1 MTKHTA
7 VYLSKIDIRQ
17 KFERLGRKFVT
28 EVSPKLSGVTFPET
42 EEECFL
48 AGESFS
54 LGTYYF
60 NREELK
66 KPGKFDAFKKR
77 DALTLS
83 VSEKEADFLKDASKK
98 AAFSEGIIFGK
109 YVNYARTLGNLPANL
124 FSTDEMVTYIKDVF
138 EGSNVEV
145 KILRDKE
152 LKKISAN
159 GILSVNEGSNKE
171 AAVAILRYKGDE
183 SLPLTGLVG
192 KGVMFDTGG
201 HHLKEMSSMFGMKY
215 DMCGAAT
222 VLELV
227 EYLSKKKKK
236 ANLVAVLPLVENS
249 IGPNA
254 SRPGDII
261 ITNAGLS
268 VEIMNTDAEGRLILC
283 DAISIAASEGA
294 KTIIDL
300 ATLTYSCREALGDEV
315 TGIFANDEEAY
326 ACFVKA
332 AENAGERIWRLP
344 LGKPY
349 SDLVRK
355 THFADLINYGPGKGA
370 GASFAACFLEAF
382 VPKGVKWLHLDYVGP
397 STIPENT
404 EELLAG
410 ATGAMAGSIYRY
422 LEERA

>member
-7 VYLSKIDIRQ
+7 DYLSKIDIRQ

-28 EVSPKLSGVTFPET
+28 EVSPDISGVTMPET
-42 EEECFL
+42 LEECFL
-48 AGESFS
+48 AGEAFAVGAYSF
-54 LGTYYF
+54 
-60 NREELK
+60 NKEELK
-66 KPGKFDAFKKR
+66 KSGTFDAFKKR
-77 DALTLS
+77 DTLSLS
-83 VSEKEADFLKDASKK
+83 VSEKAADFPKDPEKRK
-98 AAFSEGIIFGK
+98 AFSEGVTFGN
-109 YVNYARTLGNLPANL
+109 YVNYARTLGNLPVNL
-124 FSTDEMVTYIKDVF
+124 FGTDEMVGYINRVF
-138 EGSNVEV
+138 EGSKVEV
-145 KILRDKE
+145 SILRNGE
-152 LKKISAN
+152 LKKLSAN
-159 GILSVNEGSNKE
+159 GILSVNEGSDKE

-183 SLPLTGLVG
+183 SLSLTGLVG

-201 HHLKEMSSMFGMKY
+201 HHLKDMSSMYGMKY

-227 EYLSKKKKK
+227 EYLSVKRKR
-236 ANLVAVLPLVENS
+236 ANIVAVLPLVENS
-249 IGPNA
+249 IGPKA
-254 SRPGDII
+254 SRPGDVIV
-261 ITNAGLS
+261 TNSGLS

-326 ACFVKA
+326 GCFLQA
-332 AENAGERIWRLP
+332 SESSGEKIWRLP

-349 SDLVRK
+349 SDYVRK
-355 THFADLINYGPGKGA
+355 SNFADLINYGPGLGA

-397 STIPENT
+397 STVKNST
-404 EELLAG
+404 EELAAG

-422 LEERA
+422 LEGSV